1 MLKTETILLINYLHQ
16 TKEKDTE
23 KIILSLD
30 ESRKKLW
37 YEISVINNFLVE
49 GGLQPIES
57 HAGQLFYQDEET
69 EKWTKLLVEQEFDS
83 YQFPEERIPLLI
95 IHIACSQQPL
105 SAKKLQNYFRLSRSS
120 VLADVKRLRDY
131 IEDYELVL
139 LYDKAEGYIFKGDEM
154 KVRRLLENAISHL
167 QHISYL
173 KKSAHYFEVIWGK
186 SLEINEHYAYILN
199 YSKNNLLSFVESRL
213 EELIY
218 NICFNKIRKNT
229 KPINFS
235 KNDTQQLKDQPAY
248 TLSATLVKDIF
259 NHSNEA
265 EILFWETRLLNVLQG
280 EKYTVDAHY
289 FNKLTAKIILHIQ
302 QITGINFSESTTL
315 HKTLYQ
321 HLVPAYFRMKFDLY
335 YENPLVD
342 KVKKEYH
349 NLFYLIKKGL
359 EPLEQEIG
367 KCVSESEIAYFTI
380 HFGGYLH
387 LKEKTE
393 ESTRLRALAICLNG
407 ISSSLVMTA
416 GLREIFPEIDF
427 IEQHSIQEA
436 LLMSDNQY
444 DLVFSTI
451 SFPSEKKVYI
461 TKPLPNSVEKHLLR
475 ERVLEDFSLSNRHAP
490 IQVKNVVAIFEKHG
504 KITNREA
511 LYQDLRNYIY
521 REVKQS
527 SQEVKTLPELMKPS
541 LIRIS
546 KEKLDWKQAIAEAA
560 QPLLEQGYIEETY
573 IDAMIQNVIEIG
585 PYIVLAPK
593 VAVPHARPETG
604 VNKLGI
610 SLLKLDQSVD
620 FNVDGEED
628 EERYVQLVFVLAA
641 IDNKAHLTALMQ
653 LSKILE
659 DEDNIDSLIEKNSVE
674 ELYESINKLVETKGG
689 NEDD

>member
-1 MLKTETILLINYLHQ
+1 MLKTETILLLNYLQQ
-16 TKEKDTE
+16 TKEKNIE
-23 KIILSLD
+23 KISLALN

-37 YEISVINNFLVE
+37 YEISVINTFLLE
-49 GGLQPIES
+49 GGLQPIELQS
-57 HAGQLFYQDEET
+57 GQLLYQAEDT
-69 EKWTKLLVEQEFDS
+69 EKWMKLILEQELDS

-95 IHIACSQQPL
+95 IHIICAQQPL
-105 SAKKLQNYFRLSRSS
+105 SAKKLQKYFRLSRSS
-120 VLADVKRLRDY
+120 VLADIKRLREY
-131 IEDYELVL
+131 IEDYDLIL
-139 LYDKAEGYIFKGDEM
+139 LHDKVEGYIFKGDEM

-167 QHISYL
+167 QDISYL
-173 KKSAHYFEVIWGK
+173 KKSAHYFEVILGK
-186 SLEINEHYAYILN
+186 SLEINEHYVYLLA
-199 YSKNNLLSFVESRL
+199 YSKTNLLSFVESRL
-213 EELIY
+213 EELVY
-218 NICFNKIRKNT
+218 NVCFNKIRKNRRQ
-229 KPINFS
+229 INFS
-235 KNDTQQLKDQPAY
+235 ESDTQQLKNQPAY
-248 TLSATLVKDIF
+248 ALSTTLVEEIF
-259 NHSNEA
+259 NDNEEG

-280 EKYTVDAHY
+280 EKYTVDEHY
-289 FNKLTAKIILHIQ
+289 FNQLTAKIISHIQ

-321 HLVPAYFRMKFDLY
+321 HLVPAYFRMKYDMY

-342 KVKKEYH
+342 KVKKEYQ
-349 NLFYLIKKGL
+349 NLFYLIQKGL

-387 LKEKTE
+387 LREKKKEHK
-393 ESTRLRALAICLNG
+393 RLRALAICPNG

-490 IQVKNVVAIFEKHG
+490 IQVKNLVAIFEKHG
-504 KITNREA
+504 KIANREA

-527 SQEVKTLPELMKPS
+527 SQEVKTLPELMNPS

-659 DEDNIDSLIEKNSVE
+659 DEDNIDSLIGKNSVE